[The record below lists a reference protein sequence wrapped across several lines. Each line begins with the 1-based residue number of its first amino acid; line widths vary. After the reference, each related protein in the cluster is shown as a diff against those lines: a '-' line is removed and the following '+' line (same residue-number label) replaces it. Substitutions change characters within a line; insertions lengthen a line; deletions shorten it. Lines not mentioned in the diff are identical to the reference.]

1 MADAH
6 RLQAVA
12 PADASQFVDEF
23 RHQHRAGGA
32 ERMSEGDGAA
42 VGVHFG
48 HVGVEFALPGENH
61 RSEGLVNFDHVH
73 IVEGQRGALQDFL
86 RGGDD
91 AVKHEGGIGADRDS
105 GDDARQ
111 RGQVVPSDGG
121 GGSDEQR
128 GGRVTD
134 LAGIA
139 RGHDAVF
146 LEDGFEGAH
155 FVAIGGTADALV
167 NGEQASVREGSG
179 DDLVG
184 EESRVEGASRFDVR
198 VVGVV
203 VQFVTGEIPLFGH
216 EFGAES
222 LMDEGVAD
230 VGPGGGVVCAEGLV
244 RHHLGATREDEVGV
258 AREDGLCRK
267 VDGLLAGAAHAVEAD
282 GWDVDGEA
290 RFEDAEPRQVAAL
303 IAEGCDDAP
312 DGVVEAGRLDAST
325 LDGRAHDEGSQF
337 DGLEGMERAALFARA
352 NGGADGGDDEDVG
365 IGHGGL
371 LVDFWGK
378 DSIIC
383 I

>member
-1 MADAH
+1 M
-6 RLQAVA
+6 
-12 PADASQFVDEF
+12 
-23 RHQHRAGGA
+23 
-32 ERMSEGDGAA
+32 
-42 VGVHFG
+42 
-48 HVGVEFALPGENH
+48 
-61 RSEGLVNFDHVH
+61 
-73 IVEGQRGALQDFL
+73 
-86 RGGDD
+86 
-91 AVKHEGGIGADRDS
+91 
-105 GDDARQ
+105 
-111 RGQVVPSDGG
+111 
-121 GGSDEQR
+121 
-128 GGRVTD
+128 
-134 LAGIA
+134 
-139 RGHDAVF
+139 
-146 LEDGFEGAH
+146 
-155 FVAIGGTADALV
+155 
-167 NGEQASVREGSG
+167 
-179 DDLVG
+179 
-184 EESRVEGASRFDVR
+184 SRVEGTSRFDVG
-198 VVGVV
+198 VEGVV
-203 VQFVTGEIPLFGH
+203 VQFVTGEMPLFGH